1 MSSSFTHTHAPA
13 RPHTVNH
20 SNDQCFEQ
28 RDSVRLNELWNE
40 MGDRGRDWD
49 WVTHDPRTLLTHTVL
64 LYATFCAAA
73 RCGNTAVAAMTRAT
87 TLPIMMPFVL
97 QPIQW

>member
-1 MSSSFTHTHAPA
+1 
-13 RPHTVNH
+13 VNH
-20 SNDQCFEQ
+20 SNDQFFEQ
-28 RDSVRLNELWNE
+28 SDSVRLNELWNK
-40 MGDRGRDWD
+40 MGDRVRD
-49 WVTHDPRTLLTHTVL
+49 WVTHGARTLLTHTVL

-97 QPIQW
+97 QPIQWYPYDK